1 MESVHYRRLSLN
13 ILLLLELAFDATER
27 NMINTPKSLGNAAHR
42 AQRFAQLQQPHIRA
56 LTAFV
61 ECIRVERSCGDAA
74 PYFDP
79 SDGGTTAECLYVLE
93 APGPNAV
100 RSGFISRNNPDE
112 TAKNWLTLNAEAEVD
127 RKRTV
132 ICNIVPWYI
141 GSNGKIRAAS
151 LADISAGWPYL
162 LELVDMLPRLSV
174 VVLVGVKA
182 QQIGSRLRSARPS
195 LRQMSCP
202 HPSPMFVNR
211 KPENR
216 GILLSSLKEVAAA
229 LG

>member
-1 MESVHYRRLSLN
+1 
-13 ILLLLELAFDATER
+13 
-27 NMINTPKSLGNAAHR
+27 MINTPKSLGNAAHR
-42 AQRFAQLQQPHIRA
+42 AQRLTQLQQPHIRE

-61 ECIRVERSCGDAA
+61 ERIRVERACGDAV

-79 SDGGTTAECLYVLE
+79 ADGGSTAECLYVLE
-93 APGPNAV
+93 APGPKAV
-100 RSGFISRNNPDE
+100 SSGFISRNNPDE
-112 TAKNWLTLNAEAEVD
+112 SARNWLALNAEAGLD

-141 GSNGKIRAAS
+141 GSNGRIRPAS
-151 LADISAGWPYL
+151 SADISAGWPYL
-162 LELVDMLPRLSV
+162 LELVDKLPRLSL
-174 VVLVGVKA
+174 VVLVGGKA
-182 QQIGSRLRSARPS
+182 QQIGTRLRSVRPS

-216 GILLSSLKEVAAA
+216 GMLLSSLKEVAAA
-229 LG
+229 LDGCCLSNKA

>member
-1 MESVHYRRLSLN
+1 
-13 ILLLLELAFDATER
+13 
-27 NMINTPKSLGNAAHR
+27 MINTPKSLGSAAHR
-42 AQRFAQLQQPHIRA
+42 AQRLAELQQPHIRE

-61 ECIRVERSCGDAA
+61 ERIRVERACGDAV

-79 SDGGTTAECLYVLE
+79 ADGGSTAECLYVLE
-93 APGPNAV
+93 APGPKAV

-112 TAKNWLTLNAEAEVD
+112 TAKNWLTLNAEAGLD

-151 LADISAGWPYL
+151 SADISAGWPYL

-174 VVLVGVKA
+174 VVLVGGKA
-182 QQIGSRLRSARPS
+182 QQIGPRLRSARPS
-195 LRQMSCP
+195 LRQMACP

-216 GILLSSLKEVAAA
+216 GILLSSLKEVAVA
-229 LG
+229 LDLGKMRGASP